1 MVDFKGASV
10 VDNHCHPMSLSK
22 THLEPGLLARELYH
36 GIGDLPTDGS
46 KPKTWDASDEL
57 KQHFPYMGVVQTMVA
72 QLARVLDCEAT
83 LEAVAA
89 ERNRRTAESFADYA
103 RLLYDDAG
111 IVTTVV
117 DRPGPDDD
125 PGMQLFPGTVLKMF
139 QMDETIENLLLECD
153 SFKDLKQRYHDALD
167 HSVKVDGYI
176 GVKSHLAERY
186 GFGTEPATDAEA
198 EKAFAGA
205 KSGDH
210 PSRAKNYMAMFIA
223 TMQQCQEL
231 GIPVHVHSGFT
242 GGIWEGPIS
251 NADPYLLV
259 PLLQRPDLIQTKL
272 VLLHGSYPWIQ
283 RAAALSHGFPH
294 VWVDMG
300 WTTPW
305 ISLRIAEC
313 YRDVIG
319 MAPLSKI
326 LVGSGGHG
334 TPEIAWLSAL
344 TAKIALGEV
353 LSDAARLGLMT
364 QQQAETAGH
373 MILHDNAVSMYG
385 AETINGTRGK

>member
-1 MVDFKGASV
+1 MLDFKGAPV
-10 VDNHCHPMSLSK
+10 VDNHCHPMSLGK
-22 THLEPGLLARELYH
+22 THLEPVTLARELYH
-36 GIGDLPTDGS
+36 GIGDLASDS
-46 KPKTWDASDEL
+46 SRPKTWDASDEL

-72 QLARVLDCEAT
+72 QLARVLDCEPT
-83 LEAVAA
+83 LEAVAT
-89 ERNRRTAESFADYA
+89 ERNRRTGESFADYA
-103 RLLYDDAG
+103 RLLYNDAG
-111 IVTTVV
+111 IVATVV

-153 SFKDLKQRYHDALD
+153 SFKDLKQRYQDALD
-167 HSVKVDGYI
+167 RSVKVDGYI

-186 GFGTEPATDAEA
+186 GFGTEPATDADA
-198 EKAFAGA
+198 ETAFAGA

-210 PSRAKNYMAMFIA
+210 ASRSKVYMAMFIA

-242 GGIWEGPIS
+242 GGIWEGPIA

-259 PLLQRPDLIQTKL
+259 PLLQRPDLVQTKL
-272 VLLHGSYPWIQ
+272 VLLHGAYPWIQ
-283 RAAALSHGFPH
+283 RAAALAHGFPH

-353 LSDAARLGLMT
+353 LSDAVRMELMT
-364 QQQAETAGH
+364 QQQAEKAGH

-385 AETINGTRGK
+385 AETIKGTVRV